1 MSTKQ
6 KDSIFGIILTHLF
19 MTKGEDST

>member
-1 MSTKQ
+1 
-6 KDSIFGIILTHLF
+6 